1 MDFPKEYTDSDF
13 IALSFIRISMNLS
26 QIELAEYLGVTS
38 QYISLIE
45 KNKRPIPSKVLT
57 NWLKLLNVSYDDY
70 IKLNKYIARIRNKD
84 ISSSLKYAKI
94 LSKTLHIVYPDL
106 KNSLNNKDS
115 NHNSKE
121 LSSKVIQKLLYDIK

>member
-1 MDFPKEYTDSDF
+1 MNFPKEYTDSDF

-26 QIELAEYLGVTS
+26 QVELAEYLGVTR

-45 KNKRPIPSKVLT
+45 SNKRPIPSKLLT

-94 LSKTLHIVYPDL
+94 LSKTLYIVYPDL

-115 NHNSKE
+115 NHNGKVLKKE
-121 LSSKVIQKLLYDIK
+121 VNEVNPK